1 MIKCKNVLE
10 IQTMKSDKQLSL
22 EGRTTGAISAA
33 CRDKLRLML
42 GLLTYSILISS
53 EHLDKQKKM
62 KLLPCRGFEHFKFFR
77 IIMSAIEI
85 NREHL
90 Y

>member
-53 EHLDKQKKM
+53 EHLDKQKKN
-62 KLLPCRGFEHFKFFR
+62 ET
-77 IIMSAIEI
+77 SA
-85 NREHL
+85 L
-90 Y
+90 